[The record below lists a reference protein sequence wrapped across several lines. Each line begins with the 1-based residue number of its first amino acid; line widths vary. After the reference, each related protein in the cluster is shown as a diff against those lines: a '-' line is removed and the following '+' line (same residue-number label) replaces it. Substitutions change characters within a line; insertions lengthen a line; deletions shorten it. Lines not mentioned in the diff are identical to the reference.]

1 MRWLWSLSAGI
12 TMIRD
17 PPPEFD
23 RGGLS
28 ENLSQDNHVLKRGA
42 TRIGI
47 CILITNRARSLAG
60 LCSSIKRV

>member
-17 PPPEFD
+17 PHPEP
-23 RGGLS
+23 RAKAGPS
-28 ENLSQDNHVLKRGA
+28 
-42 TRIGI
+42 RIGI
-47 CILITNRARSLAG
+47 CILITKRAVGSLAG

>member
-17 PPPEFD
+17 PHPEFD

-28 ENLSQDNHVLKRGA
+28 ENLSQDNHVLMRGLPA
-42 TRIGI
+42 LGF
-47 CILITNRARSLAG
+47 AS
-60 LCSSIKRV
+60 